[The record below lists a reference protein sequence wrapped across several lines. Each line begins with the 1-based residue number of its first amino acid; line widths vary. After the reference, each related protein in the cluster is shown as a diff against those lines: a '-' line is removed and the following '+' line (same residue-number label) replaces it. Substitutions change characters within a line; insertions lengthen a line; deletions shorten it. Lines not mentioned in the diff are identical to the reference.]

1 MTHSSSGLRSERPS
15 WASNR
20 CRVADSGLGVA
31 GLDADG
37 AGVASLRE
45 AGGLLSADTCSE
57 VSGVASLVVAGGL
70 SLVIGDESV
79 VASLVATGCFSSV
92 AGDVS
97 VEASL
102 EVVGTVAGRSLAR
115 KASKPGNLL
124 VAFHCPSAREDQ
136 AT

>member
-1 MTHSSSGLRSERPS
+1 MGI
-15 WASNR
+15 A
-20 CRVADSGLGVA
+20 GVDVE
-31 GLDADG
+31 GI
-37 AGVASLRE
+37 GVASL
-45 AGGLLSADTCSE
+45 GGDEELSSLDSVVFGA
-57 VSGVASLVVAGGL
+57 ASIVVAGGL
-70 SLVIGDESV
+70 SLVIGEDSV

-102 EVVGTVAGRSLAR
+102 EVVGTVAGRRLAR

>member
-1 MTHSSSGLRSERPS
+1 MTHSSSGLRSGRPS

-31 GLDADG
+31 GVDVEG
-37 AGVASLRE
+37 IGVASL
-45 AGGLLSADTCSE
+45 GGDEELSSLDSVVFGA
-57 VSGVASLVVAGGL
+57 ASIVVAGGL
-70 SLVIGDESV
+70 SLVIGEDSV
-79 VASLVATGCFSSV
+79 VASLVVAVRLSSIAGEDSV
-92 AGDVS
+92 A
-97 VEASL
+97 ASL
-102 EVVGTVAGRSLAR
+102 EVVGMVAGRRLAR